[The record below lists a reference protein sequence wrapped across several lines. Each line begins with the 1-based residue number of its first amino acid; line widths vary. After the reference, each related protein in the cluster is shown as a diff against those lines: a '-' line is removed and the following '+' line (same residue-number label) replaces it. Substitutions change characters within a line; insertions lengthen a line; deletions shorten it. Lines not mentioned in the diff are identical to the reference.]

1 MSAESPVQLRRPP
14 GPTIVAVL
22 ALLQAAFEAVL
33 AVTWLRYGTQLE
45 GKGLLLLPILSLLF
59 VLRGVIAAVLA
70 ALYVLFAWGA
80 RARSDWAWWLGI
92 WLATLTTLGTVGL
105 LVAGEPLPL
114 AGARAV
120 IPLVLLGYLL
130 SPSGRAALTSCS
142 RSD

>member
-1 MSAESPVQLRRPP
+1 VSADSPVQLRRPP

-80 RARSDWAWWLGI
+80 RAIRLGVVARDMPRHADHARHRRAPRGRRTAAARGRPGGHSARPPG
-92 WLATLTTLGTVGL
+92 LSPVTVG
-105 LVAGEPLPL
+105 PR
-114 AGARAV
+114 RAH
-120 IPLVLLGYLL
+120 VLLPG
-130 SPSGRAALTSCS
+130 
-142 RSD
+142 

>member
-1 MSAESPVQLRRPP
+1 MSADSPVQPRRPP
-14 GPTIVAVL
+14 GPTIVTVL
-22 ALLQAAFEAVL
+22 ALLQAAFEMAL

-92 WLATLTTLGTVGL
+92 CLATLTMLGTVGL
-105 LVAGEPLPL
+105 LVAGEPMPL
-114 AGARAV
+114 AGARAI
-120 IPLVLLGYLL
+120 IPLVLLAYLL
-130 SPSGRAALTSCS
+130 SPPGRAALAPLSQGE
-142 RSD
+142 